1 MSIDNNITSSIEEKI
16 KEAKESDQISKI
28 LIKWLDE
35 IDDGKKDIDTEKV
48 IQELIDKIKWVQKF
62 KI

>member
-16 KEAKESDQISKI
+16 KEAKENDEISKI

>member
-16 KEAKESDQISKI
+16 KEAKESDEISKI

-48 IQELIDKIKWVQKF
+48 IQELIDKIK
-62 KI
+62 